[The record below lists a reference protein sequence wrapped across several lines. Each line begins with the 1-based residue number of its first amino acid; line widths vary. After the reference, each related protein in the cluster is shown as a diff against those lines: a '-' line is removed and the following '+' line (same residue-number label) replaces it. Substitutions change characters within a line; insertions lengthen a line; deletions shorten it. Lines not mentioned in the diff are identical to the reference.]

1 MILLR
6 RMRRWRFDCYEDDDW
21 VGHSIGFTLVGLF
34 SFSLQHNEHH
44 CCDLD
49 VFKIASRL
57 FVRQVTGVLPCLP
70 ESIRYRFNKSI
81 EVPSGL
87 IDTIESR
94 CIMSMAY
101 AQKYTQLMI
110 QTRVQTARLWVR
122 FGTTE

>member
-1 MILLR
+1 
-6 RMRRWRFDCYEDDDW
+6 MRRWRFGCYEDDDW
-21 VGHSIGFTLVGLF
+21 VGHSIVFTLVGLLD

-44 CCDLD
+44 CSDLD

-57 FVRQVTGVLPCLP
+57 FVSQVAGVLHLAYQNQSDI
-70 ESIRYRFNKSI
+70 ESTKSI
-81 EVPSGL
+81 KVTNGL

-101 AQKYTQLMI
+101 IRKYRNLMI

-122 FGTTE
+122 SEKAERA